1 MEIVLFKVVSLPKH
15 EHYLDSTFKVSMR
28 LYGLSMVR
36 LGFTVEVGMLVLAW
50 TT

>member
-1 MEIVLFKVVSLPKH
+1 MEIVLFMVVSLLKR
-15 EHYLDSTFKVSMR
+15 EQYLDSTFKVSTR

-36 LGFTVEVGMLVLAW
+36 LGFTVVVGMLVLAW